1 MKMEPQHIKTNK
13 MQQKQSNMEVYY
25 NKVTKDKNLK

>member
-25 NKVTKDKNLK
+25 NKCLH